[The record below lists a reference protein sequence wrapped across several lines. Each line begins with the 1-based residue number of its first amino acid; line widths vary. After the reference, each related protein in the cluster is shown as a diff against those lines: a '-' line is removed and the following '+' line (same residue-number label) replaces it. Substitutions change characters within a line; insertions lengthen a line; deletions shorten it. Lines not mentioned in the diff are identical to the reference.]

1 LSSVIT
7 PISAKGSTVRAW
19 CLTAL
24 NFSPLNGAA
33 LHAAAVSSLGD
44 YSRIMSFY
52 NVIDCYNLTL
62 NDRLWVSAQGGQTQP
77 DFSMRAI
84 PFKFNTPLPDANYKI
99 FVNPRTVGAA
109 YGVSS
114 NNPVFAHALIGNQYP
129 KTRFGFWI
137 RFAHQTQAEPG
148 YSTWLRGIPFAP
160 EGGDIVNR
168 NADGATAQLQIIVI

>member
-19 CLTAL
+19 CLTAF
-24 NFSPLNGAA
+24 NPVPQNGYTI
-33 LHAAAVSSLGD
+33 HNDTVSSLGD
-44 YSRIMSFY
+44 YSRILSFY
-52 NVIDCYNLTL
+52 NVIDCYNLTI
-62 NDRLWVSAQGGQTQP
+62 NDRLWFPFLGGSAAQY
-77 DFSMRAI
+77 SMRAV

-137 RFAHQTQAEPG
+137 RFGHQTQAEPG
-148 YSTWLRGIPFAP
+148 YSTYLRGIPFAP
-160 EGGDIVNR
+160 EGGDILNR
-168 NADGATAQLQIIVI
+168 NADGGTAQLQIIVI